1 MSAAHP
7 GDREVQAARDLLR
20 ALSSARQVY
29 ALYPAVHPKR
39 TETVTQLR
47 DLALRLREETV
58 SDPVL
63 FVSGGNFY
71 LGPMLLAWESLT
83 LYRLAEALGEAGVQS
98 LEFLPNPADPDMDGL
113 VRLIVGESLSTQLG
127 AVAVNRA
134 GPVTAADAIAR
145 GLGELLKSYA
155 VGLDLLRETAARL
168 LSGRPADLDATVR
181 LTGHLAD
188 LIASDPAQALLL
200 TTVKSYDEYTF
211 HHMVNVCI
219 LALAVARAV
228 GLSREQSVELG
239 IGGLLHDV
247 GKVKVPQEILTHD
260 GALDEEQWRLI
271 QRHPVDGA
279 GLVLIT
285 SRNAYHPAV
294 ATVLEHHA
302 AYDGSGYPTL
312 SGRRVPALASRI
324 VSVVDCFDAMTSKR
338 SYRKPEERRQAL
350 NILQAGAGGPS
361 IRGWSVPFVRLVGL
375 FPVGSLVQLTTGEVA
390 VVVRNHERSAR
401 TTHRAAADRRSRERV
416 RVGGARPRGA
426 GPRRGVPLV
435 RATERRPRGGR
446 VDMLSLLAS
455 GQAGR
460 PTPARRRP
468 GSHPRAGARERS
480 RPRATWRLA
489 RRAPIGPRGTA
500 DRRGSGPGLAATGE
514 ARGPAQ
520 AWATTLGAVPVEID
534 IEHVARL
541 ARLDLTDE
549 EKERLRAQLGLILEH
564 AAQGGRGRGGRRP
577 ADGLGRSLART
588 CCVPTSRGRRSR
600 PSDALANAPAGR
612 GRALPRPADRGGR
625 VTELCDLTA
634 SELAGACALAR
645 PRAPRSPSRACD
657 GSTASTTASPPS

>member
-1 MSAAHP
+1 VTVAHP

-29 ALYPAVHPKR
+29 ALYPAAHPKR
-39 TETVTQLR
+39 ADAATQLR
-47 DLALRLREETV
+47 DLALRLREEAD
-58 SDPVL
+58 SDPVV

-71 LGPMLLAWESLT
+71 LGPVLLAWESLT
-83 LYRLAEALGEAGVQS
+83 LYRLAETLGGSGVQS
-98 LEFLPNPADPDMDGL
+98 LEFLPNPAEADMDGL
-113 VRLIVGESLSTQLG
+113 VRLIVGESPSTQLG

-134 GPVTAADAIAR
+134 GPATAADAIAS

-168 LSGRPADLDATVR
+168 LAGRPADLDATVR

-228 GLSREQSVELG
+228 GLSRDQSVALG

-312 SGRRVPALASRI
+312 SGRRAPALASRI
-324 VSVVDCFDAMTSKR
+324 VTVADCFDAMTSKR

-350 NILQAGAGGPS
+350 NLLQAGAGRAFDP
-361 IRGWSVPFVRLVGL
+361 RVVRTFVRLMGL
-375 FPVGSLVQLTTGEVA
+375 FPVGSLVQLATGEVA
-390 VVVRNHERSAR
+390 AVVRNHERLLAR
-401 TTHRAAADRRSRERV
+401 PTVRLLIDPRGNECEPEERDLAEQDRDGGFRWSVRRSVDPVE
-416 RVGGARPRGA
+416 VGI
-426 GPRRGVPLV
+426 
-435 RATERRPRGGR
+435 
-446 VDMLSLLAS
+446 DMLSLLAS
-455 GQAGR
+455 G
-460 PTPARRRP
+460 
-468 GSHPRAGARERS
+468 
-480 RPRATWRLA
+480 RLDV
-489 RRAPIGPRGTA
+489 PPPPE
-500 DRRGSGPGLAATGE
+500 SGPGLIHEPAPGE
-514 ARGPAQ
+514 IP
-520 AWATTLGAVPVEID
+520 PVGYVD
-534 IEHVARL
+534 AHAEHAP
-541 ARLDLTDE
+541 DLEDLPIDE
-549 EKERLRAQLGLILEH
+549 EAG
-564 AAQGGRGRGGRRP
+564 P
-577 ADGLGRSLART
+577 S
-588 CCVPTSRGRRSR
+588 TSEG
-600 PSDALANAPAGR
+600 
-612 GRALPRPADRGGR
+612 
-625 VTELCDLTA
+625 
-634 SELAGACALAR
+634 
-645 PRAPRSPSRACD
+645 
-657 GSTASTTASPPS
+657 